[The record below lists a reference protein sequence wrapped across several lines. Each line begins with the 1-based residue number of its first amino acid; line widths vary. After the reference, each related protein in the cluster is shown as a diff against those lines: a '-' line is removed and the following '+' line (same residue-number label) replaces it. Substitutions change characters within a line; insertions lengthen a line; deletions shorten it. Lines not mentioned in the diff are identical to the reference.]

1 MTETRQAER
10 TLRSALQECAQA
22 NTDAK
27 QAHAILSL
35 QDGLDSAFRAYLA
48 RLGVADIDSL
58 PVGYP
63 ALVNL
68 VRDQTGLFA
77 GDPLLPALLVSL
89 NNTRNKIAHPSLGKP
104 TAGELDRD
112 LDQYVKVIRRFW
124 PVIFREPFPEAL
136 LATGATP
143 QPRPEPVPAPQR
155 KPPPEP
161 SPDRG
166 PPRPPRWPRIKR
178 FLRQVWSE
186 ETAPRLQKRLLLKR
200 VAGIVVFL
208 ILAKLLKDAALFT
221 ARWPAPVKYG
231 GIVLFLLA
239 VALYAWSLILA
250 WKVLRQIRLKGVLI
264 SLAVSYI
271 VLLGAVLLTSTS
283 SLPWGQLA
291 WQTTRDWA
299 SMGSRA
305 IADAAGSVISAPG
318 DFRVAY
324 LGHRRPV
331 RIPGIDA
338 DDPTYLTPIPAN
350 RPATLAATAEPI
362 SLPGLP
368 TPESAAA
375 PGDEGSSSLP
385 LPDCPHAQARLT
397 APLVGQVVEGQVE
410 IEGTA
415 NIENFDY
422 YKFEYRREGDAENAW
437 HWIASFETAVDAGLL
452 GTWDV
457 SGLSPDLY
465 SLRLTV
471 VNMEGNYPYTP
482 CKVTVQVR

>member
-48 RLGVADIDSL
+48 GLGVADIDSL

-68 VRDQTGLFA
+68 VRDETSLFA

-112 LDQYVKVIRRFW
+112 SDQYVKVIRRFW
-124 PVIFREPFPEAL
+124 PIIFREPFPETL
-136 LATGATP
+136 LVTHSAP
-143 QPRPEPVPAPQR
+143 EPRPTPVPAPR
-155 KPPPEP
+155 REPAPEP
-161 SPDRG
+161 SPDRR
-166 PPRPPRWPRIKR
+166 PPRPPRRPRIKR
-178 FLRQVWSE
+178 FLRQVWSD
-186 ETAPRLQKRLLLKR
+186 ETTLRLQKKLLLKR
-200 VAGIVVFL
+200 LIGIVAWL
-208 ILAKLLKDAALFT
+208 ALAKLLKDAAIFT

-239 VALYAWSLILA
+239 VALFVWSLILA

-264 SLAVSYI
+264 FLTVSYI
-271 VLLGAVLLTSTS
+271 VLLSAVLLTSAS
-283 SLPWGQLA
+283 SLPFGQLA

-299 SMGSRA
+299 SLGSSA
-305 IADAAGSVISAPG
+305 IVDAAGSVISAPG

-324 LGHRRPV
+324 LGHRRPM
-331 RIPGIDA
+331 RMPGIDP

-350 RPATLAATAEPI
+350 RPARLTATAEPV

-368 TPESAAA
+368 TPESAAT
-375 PGDEGSSSLP
+375 PDGGGSSSLP
-385 LPDCPHAQARLT
+385 LPDCPHPQARLT

-415 NIENFDY
+415 NIEGFDY
-422 YKFEYRREGDAENAW
+422 YKFEYRREGDAESTW
-437 HWIASFETAVDAGLL
+437 HWIASSETAVHAGLL
-452 GTWDV
+452 GIWDV
-457 SGLSPDLY
+457 SGLPPARY

-471 VNMEGNYPYTP
+471 VNVEGNYPYPP